1 MLELPRADTP
11 RVSVL
16 IPVSGDPK
24 VIELLRACLD
34 HLGRC
39 AGEAPFETLL
49 LLNDV
54 SDEVRSWVE
63 RHVRGARVLHSE
75 VNLGLAG
82 GLHLLRSEARG
93 ELLVSIHQ
101 DTEVEQGW
109 LRALVDAADARPDA
123 GAIGSLVLDPDG
135 VTVQAA
141 GWMLCADGSTF
152 PPWWGGPAPSRGA
165 FAGCD
170 ASGVDYLPSS
180 AVMLRADAWDRFGGP
195 EESLYP
201 AYYVDVD
208 LAMGVRSLGRSVLL
222 EPRSVARHHRGSAT
236 TMPFRSFVAGRNG
249 RIFARKWAPW
259 LERFLAPSE
268 LAHGMGPALE
278 RARLEAE
285 GCRRAWRA
293 SGASASPAHAVAP
306 VVDRQE
312 LERRCRE
319 HARAVHAEYVAF
331 LEARVATLERELAS
345 RSPRIASS

>member
-1 MLELPRADTP
+1 MLELPRADAP

-16 IPVSGDPK
+16 IPVSGAAE
-24 VIELLRACLD
+24 VIDLLRACLD

-54 SDEVRSWVE
+54 SDEVRSWVD

-82 GLHLLRSEARG
+82 GLRLLRSEARG

-141 GWMLCADGSTF
+141 GWILCADCSTF
-152 PPWWGGPAPSRGA
+152 PPWWGGPAPARAA
-165 FAGCD
+165 FAKRD
-170 ASGVDYLPSS
+170 ASGVDYVPSS
-180 AVMLRADAWDRFGGP
+180 AVMLRADVWDRFGGP
-195 EESLYP
+195 EERLYP

-208 LAMGVRSLGRSVLL
+208 LAMGVRSLGRSVLV

-236 TMPFRSFVAGRNG
+236 TVPFRNFVVGRSG
-249 RIFARKWAPW
+249 AIFARKWAHL
-259 LERFLAPSE
+259 LEQFLAPSE
-268 LAHGMGPALE
+268 LTHGVGPALE

-285 GCRRAWRA
+285 RLRLAWDARGS
-293 SGASASPAHAVAP
+293 SGTTSPAATP
-306 VVDRQE
+306 IVDRQE

-319 HARAVHAEYVAF
+319 HARAVQAEYVAF

-345 RSPRIASS
+345 RPPGIAWS